1 MAKLRQRVCAD
12 VFLQCF
18 PINVLSNLFAI
29 CTNGDKSFKYLDLR
43 TGPAKLDS
51 DISDKTALQ

>member
-1 MAKLRQRVCAD
+1 MPCIVGIALKKLMIGTLGPQRAAGNYILPARWD
-12 VFLQCF
+12 V
-18 PINVLSNLFAI
+18 
-29 CTNGDKSFKYLDLR
+29 R